1 MNHHLG
7 NLGIY
12 SQSSSKSKNVK
23 YGLAGY
29 KSVLVTSWGGHHF
42 PGLATMIL
50 THNWD
55 VKWSSKGWWMGWLRL
70 YIYILVGGLEH
81 GFYVFHIYWEFH
93 HPNWRTHIS
102 QRGRYTTNQ
111 YVHVLIFGFTTF
123 YHITI
128 DYYIDYP
135 SSRSNGN
142 SLPFVARCLWEPA
155 KQCFEQS
162 FRARWLR
169 FCFALA

>member
-70 YIYILVGGLEH
+70 YIYIYILVGGLEH
-81 GFYVFHIYWEFH
+81 GFYVFHIYIGNFIIPTDE
-93 HPNWRTHIS
+93 
-102 QRGRYTTNQ
+102 
-111 YVHVLIFGFTTF
+111 LIFLRGVGIPPTS
-123 YHITI
+123 ISMAI
-128 DYYIDYP
+128 ESIAMLP
-135 SSRSNGN
+135 SGKRLHNYGKSPCYKWVNPLFLWAIFN
-142 SLPFVARCLWEPA
+142 SELLVNHYNPH
-155 KQCFEQS
+155 
-162 FRARWLR
+162 
-169 FCFALA
+169 